1 MPDNFRRVDAPD
13 VLATFAGFSEMM
25 DRLHVQPV
33 TVTPQ
38 TIGPIM
44 YQKPWAYQED
54 RLVEMYRLGWSYK
67 RMADELG
74 RTVNACRA
82 HLRMIGYGRV

>member
-1 MPDNFRRVDAPD
+1 MPDNFRHVDAPD

-44 YQKPWAYQED
+44 SQKPWADQEE
-54 RLVEMYRLGWSYK
+54 RLLEMYRLGWPYK

-74 RTVNACRA
+74 RTMHACKT
-82 HLRMIGYGRV
+82 HLYLIGYGRA

>member
-1 MPDNFRRVDAPD
+1 MPDNFRPVDAPD
-13 VLATFAGFSEMM
+13 VLATFAGFTEMV

-44 YQKPWAYQED
+44 HLKRWSDQDE
-54 RLVEMYRLGWSYK
+54 RLVEMYRLGWPYK

-74 RTVNACRA
+74 RTVRACKAR
-82 HLRMIGYGRV
+82 LYVIGYGRQ